1 MNFGRLHWTVTLRKF
16 DFSYVAVLL
25 CKELGKWCKLYRVMK
40 IYVLNKCEQFGAKY
54 SCATQLN
61 FAMFMLAHFQWH
73 AVYAL

>member
-1 MNFGRLHWTVTLRKF
+1 M
-16 DFSYVAVLL
+16 
-25 CKELGKWCKLYRVMK
+25 YRIME
-40 IYVLNKCEQFGAKY
+40 IYVLNKLEQFGAKY